1 MCFRL
6 YWCLSLH
13 PLLLLWCLLLS
24 PLLSLLLPPVLL
36 SLMFSCLWHDC
47 SSVFYSSSETK
58 PHVLPS
64 VYDILQSRCR
74 NFFSTSKLRSLLLL
88 VCTDSF
94 FSSCQYGIGCVGSGG
109 GGQISVTASLF
120 SFLPPFLECF
130 KAVVSPTPI
139 SSYESLSLVG
149 KVDFSLGV
157 SPGSFGSNLS
167 GHEKVELWMVR
178 EGL

>member
-1 MCFRL
+1 M
-6 YWCLSLH
+6 
-13 PLLLLWCLLLS
+13 
-24 PLLSLLLPPVLL
+24 
-36 SLMFSCLWHDC
+36 
-47 SSVFYSSSETK
+47 
-58 PHVLPS
+58 
-64 VYDILQSRCR
+64 YDFLQSRCSELL
-74 NFFSTSKLRSLLLL
+74 FHLQVTSLLLL
-88 VCTDSF
+88 VPTDSF

-109 GGQISVTASLF
+109 GGQSSVTASLF

-130 KAVVSPTPI
+130 KAVVSPTPL

-149 KVDFSLGV
+149 KVDFSFGV